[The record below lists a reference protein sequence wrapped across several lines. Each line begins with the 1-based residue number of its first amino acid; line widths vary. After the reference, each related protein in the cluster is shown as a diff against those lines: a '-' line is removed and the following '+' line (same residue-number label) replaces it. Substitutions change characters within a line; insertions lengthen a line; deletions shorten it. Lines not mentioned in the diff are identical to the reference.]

1 MSVANNQRFKAGP
14 QCLLTMPLI
23 ISDSENAEFTTGA
36 GAVVAGG
43 KTAGEGRAAIGGDL
57 RTIATARTGV
67 LRFDGLEGRAAPAD
81 VTAFINIDDGH
92 NYAGYTT
99 HGIDVTGRRHVVVVG
114 QSNVF
119 DVRVTKAP
127 VTGTRVVPNPGGL
140 GNRSVTDYAAGAAVN
155 AEVTAERAVR
165 IYYLPWRSN
174 AATTMQLGNAAD
186 YFLTSTLTGCTFA
199 VYGTRLMP
207 TVTHANNG
215 AQQDLAMSQDY
226 MTCLLNQIRSD
237 EADAYNRAQRTNEAR
252 LTTHDYKLRAAPYLD
267 SKDNKGYTID
277 KAKTHTNVIG
287 YRSVPGGQWS
297 FFAQQVV
304 VVGYTRNGVKGFF
317 GQKTKKRI
325 FIKQARQIWPAGGG
339 PIQANLWN

>member
-14 QCLLTMPLI
+14 TCLLTMPLI
-23 ISDSENAEFTTGA
+23 ISDNENAEFTTGA
-36 GAVVAGG
+36 GAVVSGG
-43 KTAGEGRAAIGGDL
+43 KTAGEGHAAVTGDL
-57 RTIATARTGV
+57 RTAGVARAGV
-67 LRFDGLEGRAAPAD
+67 LRFDGLEGRAVGGD
-81 VTAFINIDDGH
+81 VTAFLNIDDGRT
-92 NYAGYTT
+92 YAGYTT
-99 HGIDVTGRRHVVVVG
+99 HGIDVTGRRHVVVAG

-127 VTGTRVVPNPGGL
+127 VTGTRTVRNDRGG
-140 GNRSVTDYAAGAAVN
+140 NSTVTDYAAGVALN
-155 AEVTAERAVR
+155 AELTAERAVR
-165 IYYLPWRSN
+165 AYYLPWRSN

-215 AQQDLAMSQDY
+215 AQPNLNMSQEY
-226 MTCLLNQIRSD
+226 MGLLLDQIKTD
-237 EADAYNRAQRTNEAR
+237 EGDAYNRAQRNNEAR
-252 LTTHDYKLRAAPYLD
+252 LTTHDYKLRATPYLD
-267 SKDNKGYTID
+267 GKIDKGYTID
-277 KAKTHTNVIG
+277 TAKTHTNVIG
-287 YRSVPGGQWS
+287 YRNTLDGRWS

-317 GQKTKKRI
+317 GRKTKKRI

-339 PIQANLWN
+339 PIEANLWN

>member
-1 MSVANNQRFKAGP
+1 
-14 QCLLTMPLI
+14 MPLI
-23 ISDSENAEFTTGA
+23 ISDNENAEFTTGA

-43 KTAGEGRAAIGGDL
+43 KTAGEGHAAVAGDL
-57 RTIATARTGV
+57 RTAAVARTGV
-67 LRFDGLEGRAAPAD
+67 LRFGGLEGRAVGGD
-81 VTAFINIDDGH
+81 VTAFINIDDGRA
-92 NYAGYTT
+92 YAGYTT
-99 HGIDVTGRRHVVVVG
+99 HGIDATGRRHVVVAG

-127 VTGTRVVPNPGGL
+127 VTGTRTVRNPGG
-140 GNRSVTDYAAGAAVN
+140 GNSTVTDYAAGAAVN
-155 AEVTAERAVR
+155 AELTAERVVR
-165 IYYLPWRSN
+165 VYYLPWRSN

-215 AQQDLAMSQDY
+215 AQPNLNMSQEY
-226 MTCLLNQIRSD
+226 MGLLLDQIRTD
-237 EADAYNRAQRTNEAR
+237 EGDAYNRAQRANEAR
-252 LTTHDYKLRAAPYLD
+252 LTTHDYKLRATPYLD
-267 SKDNKGYTID
+267 GKIDKGYTID
-277 KAKTHTNVIG
+277 TAKTHTNVIG
-287 YRSVPGGQWS
+287 YRNLADGRWA